1 MTQRKTAATAV
12 RQPDPISE
20 IQFCAWLAQAE
31 AGDRLEYHRGY
42 LAVDTDKLMSK
53 LELNART
60 ELVLLRDRAFG
71 CEAQGLV
78 HLLQERTGP
87 DQFAYVAIARPQK
100 GAASAAALKRLADAA
115 A

>member
-78 HLLQERTGP
+78 HLVQERIGP
-87 DQFAYVAIARPQK
+87 DRFAYLAIVRPK
-100 GAASAAALKRLADAA
+100 PKPPRSAAITRLLEAA
-115 A
+115 

>member
-53 LELNART
+53 LELNARA

-78 HLLQERTGP
+78 HLVQERIGP
-87 DQFAYVAIARPQK
+87 DQFAYVAIVRPK
-100 GAASAAALKRLADAA
+100 PKTPRSAAITRLLEAA
-115 A
+115 

>member
-53 LELNART
+53 LELNARA

-78 HLLQERTGP
+78 HLVQERIGP
-87 DQFAYVAIARPQK
+87 DQFAYVAIVRPK
-100 GAASAAALKRLADAA
+100 PKTLRSAAITRLLEAA
-115 A
+115 

>member
-12 RQPDPISE
+12 RQPDQISE

-31 AGDRLEYHRGY
+31 AGDRLEYHRGF

-53 LELNART
+53 LELNARA

-78 HLLQERTGP
+78 HLVQERIGP
-87 DQFAYVAIARPQK
+87 DQFAYVAIARPK
-100 GAASAAALKRLADAA
+100 PKTPRSAAITRLLEAA
-115 A
+115 

>member
-78 HLLQERTGP
+78 HLVQERIGP
-87 DQFAYVAIARPQK
+87 DQFAYVAIVRPK
-100 GAASAAALKRLADAA
+100 PKTPRSAAITRLLEAA
-115 A
+115 